1 MPIYQSEVLFHS
13 LNIRE
18 KTMYNKEKYE
28 ELELEI
34 IEFEAEDVITGSP
47 DGLPVEP

>member
-1 MPIYQSEVLFHS
+1 
-13 LNIRE
+13 
-18 KTMYNKEKYE
+18 MYNKEKYE